1 MGEELRRTK
10 TELVLCIF
18 LGWLGVHR
26 FYAKKYGTAIIYL
39 LTVGLFCIGWIRD
52 IIVLAKRYF
61 SLKKQSDTAE
71 VVVSEEAIAQAI
83 SKEMLAGMGMRE
95 PTEEELAAARERER
109 LAEEG
114 KVERKRRMAD
124 QGVDVSLF
132 TDDMVRKDALTIL
145 NSFSPSWGVLRVSVD
160 DAEYSGDFQNLTKT
174 GKVPKNVFNGR
185 YGIDGAP
192 SVPNGVH
199 DMVSVSLR
207 YLQDGSV
214 NMADVHLWHN
224 ALNLTYTVR
233 IIDGEYR
240 VTSITTTDLAT
251 GINDTRYLDNAP
263 TERQTAMMVINNI
276 LMG

>member
-10 TELVLCIF
+10 TELILCIF

-39 LTVGLFCIGWIRD
+39 LTVGVFCIGWIRD

-61 SLKKQSDTAE
+61 SLKKQADTVE

-83 SKEMLAGMGMRE
+83 AKEMLAGMGMRE

-114 KVERKRRMAD
+114 KAERRRRMAD
-124 QGVDVSLF
+124 HGVDVSLF

-160 DAEYSGDFQNLTKT
+160 DAEYSGGFQNLTKT
-174 GKVPKNVFNGR
+174 GKVPKNVFDGR

-192 SVPNGVH
+192 SAPNGVH

-251 GINDTRYLDNAP
+251 GVNDTRYLDNAP
-263 TERQTAMMVINNI
+263 TERQTAMMIINNI